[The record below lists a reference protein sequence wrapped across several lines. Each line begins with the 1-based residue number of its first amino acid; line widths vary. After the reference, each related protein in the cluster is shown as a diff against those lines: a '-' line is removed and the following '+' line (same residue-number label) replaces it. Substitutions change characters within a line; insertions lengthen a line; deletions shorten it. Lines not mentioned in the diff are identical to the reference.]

1 MATSINAYERLYS
14 NMKTRFTVVNGE
26 NEYSL
31 GEYMLLKAGKKKEAA
46 TLPVTNATLKQPSP
60 VRSFVSYVNDKLMV
74 KEAPAKDKVIRAFP
88 FRTTAAAVISALLV
102 CTFALSYGLAGINSV
117 TSEGNTSYISVSE
130 DDDISSKN
138 ENNYEVK

>member
-1 MATSINAYERLYS
+1 MATSMNAYDRLYS
-14 NMKTRFTVVNGE
+14 NMKTRFTVVNGN

-31 GEYMLLKAGKKKEAA
+31 GEYMLLKAGKKKESSSLPA
-46 TLPVTNATLKQPSP
+46 TASTLKQLSP
-60 VRSFVSYVNDKLMV
+60 VRSFMSYVNDKLMV

-102 CTFALSYGLAGINSV
+102 CTFAVSYGLAGINNI
-117 TSEGNTSYISVSE
+117 TSENNGSYISVSE
-130 DDDISSKN
+130 DEELSKNN

>member
-1 MATSINAYERLYS
+1 MATSMNAYDRLYS
-14 NMKTRFTVVNGE
+14 NMKTRFTVVNGN

-46 TLPVTNATLKQPSP
+46 TLPATASTLKQLSP
-60 VRSFVSYVNDKLMV
+60 VRSFISYVNDKLMV

-102 CTFALSYGLAGINSV
+102 CTFAVSYGLAGINNV
-117 TSEGNTSYISVSE
+117 TDANASYISVSE
-130 DDDISSKN
+130 DEEITSKTESS
-138 ENNYEVK
+138 YEVK

>member
-1 MATSINAYERLYS
+1 MATSMNAYDRLYS
-14 NMKTRFTVVNGE
+14 NMKTRFTVVNGN

-31 GEYMLLKAGKKKEAA
+31 GEYMLLKAGKKKESA
-46 TLPVTNATLKQPSP
+46 TLPATAATLKQLSP
-60 VRSFVSYVNDKLMV
+60 VRSFISYVNDKLMV

-102 CTFALSYGLAGINSV
+102 CTFAVSYGLAGINSI
-117 TSEGNTSYISVSE
+117 TDGNSSYISVTE
-130 DDDISSKN
+130 DEEITSST

>member
-1 MATSINAYERLYS
+1 MATSINAYDRLYS

-46 TLPVTNATLKQPSP
+46 SLPVANATLKQLSP
-60 VRSFVSYVNDKLMV
+60 VRSFICYVNDKLMV

-102 CTFALSYGLAGINSV
+102 CTFALSYGLAGINSM
-117 TSEGNTSYISVSE
+117 TSEANASYISATE
-130 DDDISSKN
+130 DEEPSSKT
-138 ENNYEVK
+138 ENIYEVK